1 MLHGAAIWV
10 MWLREVKRFL
20 RARSRIVGALAMP
33 LFFLAFLG
41 MGFNRMAVPGL
52 SLRSSAGTGRA
63 PPPTPRA
70 SPSKGARNM
79 SSSPHK
85 PAASKFTAGGVRDL
99 SYLRFLVPGIVGMS
113 LLFSSTF
120 SGLAVLW
127 DREFGFLKEIMVA
140 PVNRVSIVLG
150 RIAGGVTTALF
161 QGVLL
166 LGASMVLGF
175 RPAAWAGLPLA
186 LLFMILIAV
195 TFIGLGLVF
204 ASNMKDMQG
213 FSLVMN
219 FIMFPLLFLSGA
231 IYPVKNFPAWL
242 RPLSYADPLTYG
254 IDGMRGALL
263 GVSAQPSAL
272 NLAAMAGFSAAMVLA
287 GAFFF
292 EHSKSL

>member
-1 MLHGAAIWV
+1 MISAAAVRV

-20 RARSRIVGALAMP
+20 RARSRVVGALAMP

-41 MGFNRMAVPGL
+41 MGFGRMAVPGL
-52 SLRSSAGTGRA
+52 SGPGGTEA
-63 PPPTPRA
+63 E
-70 SPSKGARNM
+70 
-79 SSSPHK
+79 
-85 PAASKFTAGGVRDL
+85 GGGGL

-113 LLFSSTF
+113 MLFSSTF

-140 PVNRVSIVLG
+140 PVSRVSIVLG
-150 RIAGGVTTALF
+150 RIAGGATTSLL
-161 QGVLL
+161 QGFLL
-166 LGASMVLGF
+166 LAVSMVLGF
-175 RPAAWAGLPLA
+175 RPAAWAGLAPA
-186 LLFMILIAV
+186 LLFMLLIAV

-204 ASNMKDMQG
+204 ASNMRDMQG

-231 IYPVKNFPAWL
+231 IYPVKNLPAWL
-242 RPLSYADPLTYG
+242 RALSYADPLTYG

-263 GVSAQPSAL
+263 GVSAMPLEL
-272 NLAAMAGFSAAMVLA
+272 NLAAMAGFSALMVFL

-292 EHSKSL
+292 ERSKTL